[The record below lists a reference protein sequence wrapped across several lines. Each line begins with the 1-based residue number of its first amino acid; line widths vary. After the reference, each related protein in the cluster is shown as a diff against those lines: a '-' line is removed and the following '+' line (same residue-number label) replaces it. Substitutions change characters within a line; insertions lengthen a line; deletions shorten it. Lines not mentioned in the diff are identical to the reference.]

1 MLFELGDAEIELTS
15 TIQNK
20 RKTSDS
26 IFNGFEKNLL
36 RLSWSQKVDVAKNLR
51 FADLVDLLKNPHL
64 NLNDW

>member
-51 FADLVDLLKNPHL
+51 FADVDLLKNPHL